1 LSGVQ
6 VPQDHRR
13 LSYTSIA
20 SSGGKRG
27 SLSLIGEGLGLG
39 EIGLGLG
46 MGIGEEDNRGREGE
60 QEVRDRE
67 WRETVRNLLLVVD
80 GMVSTPSL
88 SLVVVGSK
96 VG

>member
-1 LSGVQ
+1 M
-6 VPQDHRR
+6 
-13 LSYTSIA
+13 
-20 SSGGKRG
+20 
-27 SLSLIGEGLGLG
+27 IGEGLGLG

-88 SLVVVGSK
+88 SLVGSK